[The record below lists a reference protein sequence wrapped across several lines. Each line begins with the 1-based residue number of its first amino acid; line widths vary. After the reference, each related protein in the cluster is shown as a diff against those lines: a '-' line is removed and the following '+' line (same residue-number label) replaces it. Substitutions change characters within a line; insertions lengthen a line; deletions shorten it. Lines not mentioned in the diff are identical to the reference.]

1 MESIKYFSDEF
12 DMKKAT
18 TTPWWKEALI
28 KMFGVKVT
36 SCDSG
41 TCCVCYVWRDKILVS
56 EFYEGKGNLT
66 GESDEVDKC

>member
-28 KMFGVKVT
+28 KIFGVKVT

-56 EFYEGKGNLT
+56 EFYEGKGTLT
-66 GESDEVDKC
+66 GESDD